1 MKETFCLFRKFR
13 PVALLLAAALCPLL
27 FTQCK
32 TTAGSY
38 KDVEYDPSTLKTPSG
53 HGMQKKEYPFDDDGN
68 YRKDWVKSN
77 ATGKVRSA
85 DKLPEPAAPAAPA
98 TPATVAS
105 TDTTPPTGGYYGP
118 ATGAG
123 AVSAAAASPPPT
135 TPPTATPQYHKV
147 ASGDTLF
154 SLASRYSTSVDELKR
169 VNGLSGDTIRLGQ
182 SLRVP

>member
-1 MKETFCLFRKFR
+1 MKETFCLFRKLR
-13 PVALLLAAALCPLL
+13 PLALLLMAAVCPLL

-53 HGMQKKEYPFDDDGN
+53 HGMQKKEYPFDDNGN
-68 YRKDWVKSN
+68 YRKDWVKTKAS
-77 ATGKVRSA
+77 GKVRSA
-85 DKLPEPAAPAAPA
+85 DKLPDPVPA
-98 TPATVAS
+98 TSAADTSVAS
-105 TDTTPPTGGYYGP
+105 TDATSPGGGYYGP
-118 ATGAG
+118 AAGAG
-123 AVSAAAASPPPT
+123 TVSAAAAAPA

-154 SLASRYSTSVDELKR
+154 SLASRYSTSVDEFKR

>member
-1 MKETFCLFRKFR
+1 MKETSCLFRKLR
-13 PVALLLAAALCPLL
+13 PLALLLTAAVCPLL

-38 KDVEYDPSTLKTPSG
+38 KDVEYDSSTLKTPSG

-68 YRKDWVKSN
+68 YRKDWVKTKAS
-77 ATGKVRSA
+77 GKVRSA
-85 DKLPEPAAPAAPA
+85 DKLPDPEPAASAAD
-98 TPATVAS
+98 TSVAS
-105 TDTTPPTGGYYGP
+105 TDTTSPGRGYYGP
-118 ATGAG
+118 AAGAG
-123 AVSAAAASPPPT
+123 AVSAAAA
-135 TPPTATPQYHKV
+135 PPTATPQYHKV

-154 SLASRYSTSVDELKR
+154 SLASRYSTSVDEFKR